1 MGTKYAFSPTDKLDL
16 VGRLLTVDSI
26 LQNGGKSNGNHCDP
40 PPPPPLLSGKT
51 HTMAGSKDGPMRGII
66 PRAVEQTIS
75 QVINM
80 RANGWEVSVTAS
92 MVRYKLSCS
101 VSIGLN
107 NPSLLQYIFT
117 D

>member
-1 MGTKYAFSPTDKLDL
+1 MGTKCAFSPMDKLDL
-16 VGRLLTVDSI
+16 VSRFMAVDSI
-26 LQNGGKSNGNHCDP
+26 LQNGGKSTGNHCDP
-40 PPPPPLLSGKT
+40 PPPCLGKT

-92 MVRYKLSCS
+92 MVRYELS
-101 VSIGLN
+101 
-107 NPSLLQYIFT
+107 
-117 D
+117 